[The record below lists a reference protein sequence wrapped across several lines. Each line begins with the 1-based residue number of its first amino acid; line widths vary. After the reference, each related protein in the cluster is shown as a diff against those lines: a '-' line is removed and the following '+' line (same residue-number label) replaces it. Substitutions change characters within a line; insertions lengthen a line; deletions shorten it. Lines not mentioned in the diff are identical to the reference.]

1 MRNKKTTYKVYAGY
15 YEVYVTTH
23 VLRRPFTLISTH
35 RKLSTALRAAEK
47 HDVSVI
53 YDTALRNQVATH
65 YDTTP
70 EQLQGLN
77 FFNDN
82 EQLQWMHFFDGKE
95 QSIDNGLA
103 EITLDNLNREL
114 NVQPCAADALDM
126 ANYMAHREKIS
137 HRKALALIEGLTYA
151 QLKPMFA

>member
-23 VLRRPFTLISTH
+23 VLRRPFTLLSSH
-35 RKLSTALRAAEK
+35 RKLSTALKAAEK

-53 YDTALRNQVATH
+53 YDTALRSQVATH

-70 EQLQGLN
+70 
-77 FFNDN
+77 

-103 EITLDNLNREL
+103 EITLDNLCREL
-114 NVQPCAADALDM
+114 DVQPCAADALDM
-126 ANYMAHREKIS
+126 ANYKARHEKIS
-137 HRKALALIEGLTYA
+137 LKKALTLTKGLTYA
-151 QLKPMFA
+151 QLKPIFV